1 MCYNTRYSQV
11 PDHQEVFVDRLSDM
25 SLIVELLSYEEGV
38 ADDQAAIHYFE
49 DLAHC
54 NEVRSK
60 VSNLTLCEIVCS
72 WLWCL

>member
-1 MCYNTRYSQV
+1 MCSHIQV

-49 DLAHC
+49 DLAQC
-54 NEVRSK
+54 NEVLR
-60 VSNLTLCEIVCS
+60 
-72 WLWCL
+72 